1 MSTTDQPVSTADT
14 PEPEQELAPARA
26 GVRWKRF
33 AGMLGITGAMAAGLV
48 ALTAQGVLASSFSI
62 SGMPFV
68 VTADKLEGTGFEQ
81 FATIDNMIPNSPNE
95 GDTGGQVVVIVSAID
110 QAELTKLCQTVSLG
124 GMYMKITAGD
134 DKTPVTA
141 KTLVVDSDLISGNAT
156 FNEINIG
163 QDSSTFNGKDGEGNT
178 IPDRVPGVNG
188 GRGVF
193 GQNAK
198 TVEILNLYQ
207 NNYATTAAVFK
218 LPHLRMAFTPDG
230 C

>member
-1 MSTTDQPVSTADT
+1 MSTIDQPGTTADA
-14 PEPEQELAPARA
+14 PEPEQELRPAGG

-62 SGMPFV
+62 SGMPFI

-110 QAELTKLCQTVSLG
+110 TAELTKLCQSVSLG
-124 GMYMKITAGD
+124 GKYLKITAGD
-134 DKTPVTA
+134 NKTPVTA
-141 KTLVVDSDLISGNAT
+141 KTLIVDSDMISGDAT
-156 FNEINIG
+156 FNKINIG
-163 QDSSTFNGKDGEGNT
+163 QDSSTFNGKDGDGNP
-178 IPDRVPGVNG
+178 IVDRVPGVNG
-188 GRGVF
+188 GEGVF
-193 GQNAK
+193 GQNAES
-198 TVEILNLYQ
+198 VEILNLRQ
-207 NNYATTAAVFK
+207 NNYATTAAIFK
-218 LPHLRMAFTPDG
+218 LPHLRMAFTDDG